1 MTTTTLMI
9 LSYTSLLCAFS
20 LVPFATWAFHCAPS
34 SRLIHWNDVEPR
46 TSRPVSDRLFAA
58 TSSGDPNGT
67 RKSKRSRASSTSK
80 GSTYPKR
87 NTNRRYDDEKSKQS
101 TKEAWSSKQPTSSN
115 GKSSRANPNQE
126 SMYIQFSRVFQRH
139 VVYRHIPSNNDTNWD
154 GIGDTTITSMTTAS
168 RSTEEVMESFEFLD
182 EAMAKYPGIPVLAP
196 KDLPFP
202 PPTCSIE
209 WDSNEDVEEKT
220 LIKTTVDGGVG
231 GGARKRRA
239 DVEQDE
245 CESTVAGMGLT
256 TLCEL
261 QYEYD
266 CVERMSTTNSLDA
279 SSFQRQQGAVS
290 SNVDELGYRYDQSR
304 LAIQTLLKLV
314 TTPESQIN
322 LPRHFFRLDPKRF
335 ASRGLTSDVIL
346 KNHNRLVQLLSG
358 VLGMKQRDIDFVL
371 SNFPQLC
378 LYNGDEVEC
387 MIDFLVSPLPQQE
400 FVSVVMVAE
409 KGIGGESVD
418 WPRLWWKGFG
428 AGLTV
433 SQAAAS
439 LRVMPELLAM
449 YYEDSSKPSIL
460 YMHQQM
466 RLSVSPTLIDETNT
480 NLGHLIE
487 GTPPSDAYFFA
498 YMSSLGVSWG
508 QLRILISALKLWCNC
523 NLDPTWEIMQRGPVR
538 SMFRSSAMDYL
549 RQRLQVKPSDL
560 HRMIKTHSRLTGYDA
575 CFKMKPTLN
584 KLQSTFGLTGSEM
597 RKIVLRMPSLLGMGI
612 QSIEDK
618 LKFFLN
624 EAGMSMEQLRTALL
638 KQPSLIQYSLDT
650 TLRPKARFFLHE
662 LGIPS
667 SLLSRIITTAPALMG
682 FSLSDNLRPKVC
694 CLMRRCALNQFQ
706 VGVLIATSPSLLSL
720 SQLGKIEP
728 TLSSLSEL
736 LEIDNP
742 HDLGQILMA
751 APRLLHHSIASLDDK
766 FSLLTKSLQ
775 SKEKAIIAL
784 RNNPSLLTWTLIV
797 LRERIDLSL
806 EMGNDL
812 FTSLQPSKRGRR
824 KMMQQ
829 SPPEAN
835 YEDAVIVSFESSSLE
850 SISMICP
857 TVSVAAKEA
866 GLSKSAV
873 IEAIQA
879 GQCVD
884 GKFFS
889 YLKDISEP
897 GTALKHVSHDDH
909 KVSISLFVS
918 GSVYPGDR
926 LDVARGQSRTGG
938 ICLKVINDG
947 TIDNYESIVDDVLA
961 AASSC
966 FGILVPNSTGN
977 VILAVFPLINPS
989 KNRCELFSLL
999 GALRVVES
1007 FIKTRRTDG
1016 DSRTYDIKI
1025 FSDSN
1030 YALKLVSNRD
1040 RLLKLGGCFAY
1051 SEELLSSLNMKRE
1064 YVNIDILHPL
1074 ARSFSRLNGQDEPP
1088 QSRNKKVVDAKVQ
1101 FLHSMDSISKQDDWV
1116 KDWPGRSGPGFV
1128 RFLKRQ
1134 ARAAAEWQY
1143 NRQ

>member
-466 RLSVSPTLIDETNT
+466 RLYVSPALIDETNT
-480 NLGHLIE
+480 NLGHLLE
-487 GTPPSDAYFFA
+487 GTPPCGVIATLTR
-498 YMSSLGVSWG
+498 LGK
-508 QLRILISALKLWCNC
+508 LCSAVQSEACSEVARWIIFDKGCRYVDLLLLSFYVRFYSHIKSFNFG
-523 NLDPTWEIMQRGPVR
+523 PKYVVMQK
-538 SMFRSSAMDYL
+538 
-549 RQRLQVKPSDL
+549 VKPSDL

-575 CFKMKPTLN
+575 CFKIKPTLN
-584 KLQSTFGLTGSEM
+584 KLQSSFDLTGSEM

-618 LKFFLN
+618 VKFFLN

-694 CLMRRCALNQFQ
+694 SLMRRCALNQFQ

-720 SQLGKIEP
+720 SQLGKMNYECKIEP

-766 FSLLTKSLQ
+766 F
-775 SKEKAIIAL
+775 I
-784 RNNPSLLTWTLIV
+784 

-897 GTALKHVSHDDH
+897 GTALKHVSYDDH
-909 KVSISLFVS
+909 EVSISLFVS